1 MTKKN
6 PRMQGCKGGR
16 AFWMKDSPGAIT
28 KVHSEPKALIQMVM
42 IITLKWVWEDPLPL
56 GKLRYQTGKNTT
68 KWEKA
73 FLPRNGRNSC
83 HQEFPGIYIC
93 IFCLI
98 YILCIVYIHVT
109 YIYIYHILYLSLCI
123 QLWHVHPFPYNL

>member
-1 MTKKN
+1 
-6 PRMQGCKGGR
+6 MQGCKGGR

-83 HQEFPGIYIC
+83 HQEFPGMIKVALKTNS
-93 IFCLI
+93 FNGS
-98 YILCIVYIHVT
+98 
-109 YIYIYHILYLSLCI
+109 SLKFDQK
-123 QLWHVHPFPYNL
+123 QLEYC

>member
-83 HQEFPGIYIC
+83 HQEFPGIYTAYTGTYFIYRC
-93 IFCLI
+93 VWCFSVSIFHDLVI
-98 YILCIVYIHVT
+98 FVFWQT
-109 YIYIYHILYLSLCI
+109 GASGGGRTS
-123 QLWHVHPFPYNL
+123 